1 MTQRK
6 AVKLGAQKRPS
17 KKYPKI
23 LAVPLSAEEI
33 RRRHNIT
40 PAEIRRAQRI
50 LERVH
55 KQSSNTAK

>member
-1 MTQRK
+1 MKERK
-6 AVKLGAQKRPS
+6 AHKAGAQKPAS

-40 PAEIRRAQRI
+40 PAEIRRAKRI
-50 LERVH
+50 LERVS
-55 KQSSNTAK
+55 KESSTTAK

>member
-1 MTQRK
+1 MTERTQRK
-6 AVKLGAQKRPS
+6 AGAQKRAS

-40 PAEIRRAQRI
+40 PADMRRVNRI
-50 LERVH
+50 LDKINKE
-55 KQSSNTAK
+55 SSASAK